1 MQLAH
6 LFSHFCLQL
15 YEIGNDDLLA
25 SELKRYDN
33 MVMLLQAKYIRLVHN
48 LVFCELNII
57 IFLAD
62 PHLACCFPV

>member
-48 LVFCELNII
+48 LVFCELNIVI
-57 IFLAD
+57 LAD